1 MVSKRFLIDFILTDM
16 KYSMLQGIIFSDKL
30 KLERIFFYQ
39 SFTKSSDKNKLIP
52 LNLYWIFSIF
62 GSPGLS
68 VNFHIAAFSHKLLDQ
83 IEPNFVQILLGWFF
97 KFSVIFVNLTW
108 LFSIGSSYAFW
119 FAIFFNLLIRICDG
133 ILT

>member
-30 KLERIFFYQ
+30 KLERIIFYQ
-39 SFTKSSDKNKLIP
+39 SFTKASDKNNLIP

-68 VNFHIAAFSHKLLDQ
+68 VNFHIA
-83 IEPNFVQILLGWFF
+83 V
-97 KFSVIFVNLTW
+97 
-108 LFSIGSSYAFW
+108 LFSQTLGP
-119 FAIFFNLLIRICDG
+119 N
-133 ILT
+133 